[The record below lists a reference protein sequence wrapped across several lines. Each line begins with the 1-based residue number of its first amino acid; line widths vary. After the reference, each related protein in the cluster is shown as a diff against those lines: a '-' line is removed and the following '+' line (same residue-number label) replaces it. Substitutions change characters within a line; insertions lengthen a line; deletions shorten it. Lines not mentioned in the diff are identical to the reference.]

1 MFRPTRRLPLE
12 RLLMLFHAAFWTSCL
27 FMQYY
32 EIGRVLLLQ
41 SFPNFRC
48 FIRVSSR
55 RPSLVSVAQKHREP
69 KPRQP
74 MADSAHES
82 LLAAINALNAT
93 IGAQQAQIAVI
104 TATELKSQEELNTFY
119 LMWAGTPL
127 S

>member
-1 MFRPTRRLPLE
+1 
-12 RLLMLFHAAFWTSCL
+12 
-27 FMQYY
+27 
-32 EIGRVLLLQ
+32 
-41 SFPNFRC
+41 
-48 FIRVSSR
+48 
-55 RPSLVSVAQKHREP
+55 
-69 KPRQP
+69 